1 MYRYLKIKNVKK
13 YYKLIFFFSS
23 SLIMGGCDIIK
34 HHPSDYEIAE
44 AKQKPIREYNLRK
57 NTQAVM
63 YVVDNRNTYSD
74 EDDFMKALYKSL
86 NPNVLL
92 KGSITVK
99 EKDKINHIIA
109 RRKKYKSDSD
119 FAFALNKPFIK
130 AREKYKDDDE

>member
-1 MYRYLKIKNVKK
+1 MYTYLKITNIKQVLKINI
-13 YYKLIFFFSS
+13 LLSL

-57 NTQAVM
+57 NTQAVI
-63 YVVDNRNTYSD
+63 YVIDNRNNYSN
-74 EDDFMKALYKSL
+74 EDSFMKDLYKSL

-92 KGSITVK
+92 KGSITVE
-99 EKDKINHIIA
+99 EKNKINKIIA

-130 AREKYKDDDE
+130 AREKYNDDE